1 MATPV
6 ISGNDVFPT
15 SSSVHPMLKNPLIFT
30 MLSSVRLASI
40 TSARLAMA
48 GYFMV
53 AKSQPLLLHIRA
65 TVKRHRPTA
74 LLSALQL
81 QVRKKL
87 MLSTPRALPPEGK
100 MKVSPARAA
109 ISSEPM
115 QPTCETLRVTKSRLI
130 RSSDV
135 RL

>member
-6 ISGNDVFPT
+6 ISGNDVF
-15 SSSVHPMLKNPLIFT
+15 SHVFIG
-30 MLSSVRLASI
+30 ASDVEK
-40 TSARLAMA
+40 SADFYDAVLGTLGINNLGPFGNGWVLYGRE
-48 GYFMV
+48 
-53 AKSQPLLLHIRA
+53 KPLLLHVRA

-100 MKVSPARAA
+100 MKVSLARAA
-109 ISSEPM
+109 ISLEPM

>member
-100 MKVSPARAA
+100 MKVSPPAQPSPRAYA
-109 ISSEPM
+109 AY
-115 QPTCETLRVTKSRLI
+115 LRDPAGNKITAYTFI
-130 RSSDV
+130 
-135 RL
+135 

>member
-6 ISGNDVFPT
+6 ISGNDVF
-15 SSSVHPMLKNPLIFT
+15 SHVFIGASDVEKSADFT
-30 MLSSVRLASI
+30 MLFSVRLASI

-53 AKSQPLLLHIRA
+53 AKSQPLLLHVRA

-100 MKVSPARAA
+100 MKVSPPAQPSPRAYA
-109 ISSEPM
+109 AY
-115 QPTCETLRVTKSRLI
+115 LRDPAGNKITAYTFI
-130 RSSDV
+130 
-135 RL
+135 